1 MAMGMYDD
9 DIFSIKESLEEL
21 EKYSAKEY
29 PRKDDG
35 WGCLPWLVFVIMIEA
50 IYFMFFNN

>member
-1 MAMGMYDD
+1 MYDD

-21 EKYSAKEY
+21 DKYSAKES

-35 WGCLPWLVFVIMIEA
+35 WGCLPWLVYVIMIEA